1 MIERPFITLF
11 SLGILLINILFMS
24 SVRAEPDLIAVAA
37 EHPLLQYQENDE
49 IKGPS
54 AEILKLLL
62 QTSQLEAPLDF
73 FPWSRAYQTVLNR
86 KNTLIVSMVRT
97 QAREDKFHWL
107 IKVSELVRGF
117 ISLKSKPENSI
128 RTISDAKSKT
138 IIVIRDSYGHQ
149 SLMNLGFS
157 EKTNLYVVSSLK
169 HGIALFLSGKVDLIY
184 TEPNI
189 LTDYFTEQKQNAEAL
204 ISVHILPETRRE
216 SYIAANINTDT
227 GTLEKLNLAANKLQT
242 DPNYQYYLAFKALIK
257 K

>member
-1 MIERPFITLF
+1 MIKGPFIALF
-11 SLGILLINILFMS
+11 LLGIVFINILFMNS
-24 SVRAEPDLIAVAA
+24 ARAESDLIAVAA
-37 EHPLLQYQENDE
+37 EHPMLQYQENDE

-62 QTSQLEAPLDF
+62 QTSELEAPLDLL
-73 FPWSRAYQTVLNR
+73 PWSRAYHTVLNR
-86 KNTLIVSMVRT
+86 KNTLVVSMVRT
-97 QAREDKFHWL
+97 QAREEQFHWL

-128 RTISDAKSKT
+128 RTISEAKSKT
-138 IIVIRDSYGHQ
+138 IIVIRDSYGHH

-157 EKTNLYVVSSLK
+157 EKTNLYVVSTLK

-184 TEPNI
+184 TDPNV
-189 LTDYFTEQKQNAEAL
+189 LTDYFLELQQDSEAL
-204 ISVHILPETRRE
+204 ITVHILPETRRE
-216 SYIAANINTDT
+216 SYIAANINTDI